1 MPVRINPEV
10 PKRILVV
17 EDNPAHQEI
26 LYRITEDIN
35 KKIELIPALTAEAA
49 QKELAQ
55 ETLPDL
61 ILLDLNLP
69 KMSGHEFLDLLRTQR
84 RYKEL
89 PVVVLTSS
97 DDAQEL
103 ENLRD
108 RGANGCFTK
117 PTDYYTYSAMM
128 RFISS
133 EWLH

>member
-55 ETLPDL
+55 DTLPDL

-89 PVVVLTSS
+89 PIVVLTSS

>member
-1 MPVRINPEV
+1 MTLRAHPEV
-10 PKRILVV
+10 PKRVLVV

-26 LYRITEDIN
+26 LHRITEDIN
-35 KKIELIPALTAEAA
+35 KKIELIPAFTAEAA
-49 QKELAQ
+49 QKALSNED
-55 ETLPDL
+55 LPDL

-69 KMSGHEFLDLLRTQR
+69 KMSGHEFLDLLRNDHK
-84 RYKEL
+84 YADL
-89 PVVVLTSS
+89 PIIVLTSS

-103 ENLRD
+103 ENLRS

>member
-69 KMSGHEFLDLLRTQR
+69 KMSGHEFLDLLRTQH

>member
-1 MPVRINPEV
+1 MTLRANPEL
-10 PKRILVV
+10 PKRVLVV

-26 LYRITEDIN
+26 LHRITEDIN

-49 QKELAQ
+49 QKTLNNED
-55 ETLPDL
+55 LPDL

-69 KMSGHEFLDLLRTQR
+69 KMSGHEFLDLLR
-84 RYKEL
+84 KERKYADL
-89 PVVVLTSS
+89 PIIVLTSS
-97 DDAQEL
+97 DDTQEL
-103 ENLRD
+103 EDLRN